1 MMLQCEPARAFGF
14 FFICGDGGGVQD
26 THLRAMSNK
35 AKVRALGQQKS

>member
-1 MMLQCEPARAFGF
+1 VPLDF
-14 FFICGDGGGVQD
+14 FSFVAMEGGEGQD